1 MINKYKSY
9 NNPMKKLFFAL
20 VIALT
25 TVTAAQ
31 AQSKIAHV
39 NSQTLLDTLPS
50 RKAAIAEI
58 NELSRRA
65 DEELKA
71 MEANLEKE
79 YNAYM
84 ARRPNQTA
92 AMNQYDEGRLAKMQA
107 DMQAREQE
115 INQILQ
121 TMSSEL
127 NEVILK
133 TVKDAVD
140 LVAKR
145 KGLNYVIDESST
157 LFANGTNITNEVIPE
172 LLRIDAEKTKAKA
185 QAPQT
190 PPGQ

>member
-65 DEELKA
+65 DEELKT

-84 ARRPNQTA
+84 ARRATQTA

-140 LVAKR
+140 LVAKK

-157 LFANGTNITNEVIPE
+157 LFANGSNITNEVIPE

-185 QAPQT
+185 QASQT

>member
-1 MINKYKSY
+1 
-9 NNPMKKLFFAL
+9 MKKLFFAL

-31 AQSKIAHV
+31 AQSKIAHI
-39 NSQTLLDTLPS
+39 NSQALLDTMPS

-65 DEELKA
+65 DEELKG

-79 YNAYM
+79 YTAYM
-84 ARRPNQTA
+84 GRQKTQTA
-92 AMNQYDEGRLAKMQA
+92 AMNQYDEGRLQKMQA

-121 TMSSEL
+121 GMSAEM
-127 NEVILK
+127 NDAILK
-133 TVKDAVD
+133 TVKEAVD
-140 LVAKR
+140 IVAKK

-157 LFANGTNITNEVIPE
+157 LYASGSNITNEVIPE
-172 LLRIDAEKTKAKA
+172 LLRLDAEKTKAKA
-185 QAPQT
+185 QT
-190 PPGQ
+190 PPQVPGQ

>member
-1 MINKYKSY
+1 
-9 NNPMKKLFFAL
+9 MKKLFFAL

-31 AQSKIAHV
+31 AQSKIAHI
-39 NSQTLLDTLPS
+39 NSQTLLDTMPS

-65 DEELKA
+65 DEELKG

-84 ARRPNQTA
+84 TRRPTQTP
-92 AMNQYDEGRLAKMQA
+92 AMNTYDEGRLAKMQA

-121 TMSSEL
+121 TMSTEL

-133 TVKDAVD
+133 TVKEAVD
-140 LVAKR
+140 LVAKK

-157 LFANGTNITNEVIPE
+157 LYASGSNITNEVIPE

-185 QAPQT
+185 QTPQT

>member
-65 DEELKA
+65 DEELKT

-84 ARRPNQTA
+84 ARRATQTA

-140 LVAKR
+140 LVAKK

-157 LFANGTNITNEVIPE
+157 LFANGSNITNEVIPE
-172 LLRIDAEKTKAKA
+172 LLHIDAEKTKAKA
-185 QAPQT
+185 QASQT

>member
-1 MINKYKSY
+1 
-9 NNPMKKLFFAL
+9 MKKLFFAL
-20 VIALT
+20 LIALT
-25 TVTAAQ
+25 TASVQ
-31 AQSKIAHV
+31 AQTKPSVIAHV
-39 NSQTLLDTLPS
+39 SSQTLLDTMPS

-84 ARRPNQTA
+84 ARRGTQTA

-121 TMSSEL
+121 TMSTQM
-127 NEVILK
+127 NEVITE
-133 TVKDAVD
+133 TVKAAVE
-140 LVAKR
+140 VVSKK
-145 KGLNYVIDESST
+145 KGITYVIDENSV
-157 LFANGTNITNEVIPE
+157 LYAGGTNITNEVIPE

-185 QAPQT
+185 QAPA
-190 PPGQ
+190 PAPGQ

>member
-1 MINKYKSY
+1 
-9 NNPMKKLFFAL
+9 MKKLFFAL
-20 VIALT
+20 AIALT

-39 NSQTLLDTLPS
+39 NSQTLLDTMVS

-65 DEELKA
+65 DEELKG

-84 ARRPNQTA
+84 LRKPTQTQ
-92 AMNQYDEGRLAKMQA
+92 AMNTYDEGRLAKMQA

-121 TMSSEL
+121 TMSAEM
-127 NEVILK
+127 NDAILK

-140 LVAKR
+140 IVAKK

-157 LFANGTNITNEVIPE
+157 LFASGSNITNEVIPE
-172 LLRIDAEKTKAKA
+172 LMRLDAERTKAKT
-185 QAPQT
+185 QT
-190 PPGQ
+190 PPKAPGQ

>member
-1 MINKYKSY
+1 
-9 NNPMKKLFFAL
+9 MKKLFFAL

-31 AQSKIAHV
+31 AQSKIAHI

-65 DEELKA
+65 DEELKGL
-71 MEANLEKE
+71 EAKLEKE
-79 YNAYM
+79 YNDYM
-84 ARRPNQTA
+84 ARRATQTQP
-92 AMNQYDEGRLAKMQA
+92 MNTYDEGRLAKMQA

-121 TMSSEL
+121 TMTQEL
-127 NEVILK
+127 NDVILK
-133 TVKDAVD
+133 TVKEAVE
-140 LVAKR
+140 LVAKK

-157 LFANGTNITNEVIPE
+157 LYSSGSNITNEVIPE
-172 LLRIDAEKTKAKA
+172 LLRIDAEKTKLKA
-185 QAPQT
+185 QTQPQT
-190 PPGQ
+190 PPSPGQN